1 MHYAYVVYVAGAS
14 VHTLSAQVP
23 DDPLAVHV
31 HDLAPDVA
39 RFPKIIRI
47 LKYQYKVLV

>member
-14 VHTLSAQVP
+14 VHTLSVHVP
-23 DDPLAVHV
+23 DDPLTVQL

-39 RFPKIIRI
+39 RFPKII
-47 LKYQYKVLV
+47 KN